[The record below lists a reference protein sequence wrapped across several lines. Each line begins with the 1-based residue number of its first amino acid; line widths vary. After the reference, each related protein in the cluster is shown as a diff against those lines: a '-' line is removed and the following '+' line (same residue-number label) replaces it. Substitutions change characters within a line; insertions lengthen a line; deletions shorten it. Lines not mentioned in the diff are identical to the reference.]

1 MPNSRGI
8 PPSQVTLKDAVA
20 DDASDDDDG
29 FVVATV
35 YLSLP
40 RDSMKA

>member
-20 DDASDDDDG
+20 DDASDDDG
-29 FVVATV
+29 FVVATAGP
-35 YLSLP
+35 SLP